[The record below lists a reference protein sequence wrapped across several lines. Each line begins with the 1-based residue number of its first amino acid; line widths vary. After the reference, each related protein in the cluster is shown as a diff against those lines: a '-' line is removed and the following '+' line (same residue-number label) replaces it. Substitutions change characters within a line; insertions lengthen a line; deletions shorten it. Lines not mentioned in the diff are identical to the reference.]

1 MRTAWKILAG
11 AAALVVVVLI
21 GAAIA
26 ISTVDVDTLI
36 GPVKARVKDVT
47 GRELTVRGGAD
58 LRFSLEPKLVLKDVA
73 IANAPW
79 GTAPAL
85 ASAQRL
91 ELQIALIPL
100 LSRRFEVIELALVD
114 PVIALETDSAGRG
127 NWELGRAPSAPAPAG
142 AAAGET
148 AAATP
153 AVGNLSITGGTL
165 TWRDARSGHVTKV
178 AIDKMALRSR
188 DARSP
193 IAAQFSGKVD
203 DVAVAV
209 EGTLGPLESLLQQR
223 WPYPVALKGKVDGT
237 ATEVSTKVGKEG
249 TTYVLNDLDLRVGA
263 NAVGGQFSIVTGGAR
278 PKLVFGLA
286 AATLAVADLP
296 LPVAVGPAPVAA
308 PAAAAGKARMFSD
321 APVDFSLL
329 RAVDADGRIAVGKLR
344 LTDGRELAN
353 VKVQLSLAAGRLDV
367 AGIEA
372 TTLGGTLAGSM
383 LIDAATPAD
392 PSLLV
397 RFNGNGLDLGAI
409 LTSFGKP
416 REVRG
421 GKTDLVV
428 DLAMHGTSPHAW
440 ASSATGNVRVVAGRA
455 TLVNTRLDVTSSLDR
470 LFAAVN
476 PFRES
481 DPATELV
488 CAVIR
493 MPFANGIARVDRS
506 VAIETNKLGVLASG
520 TLDLRNETVDFSI
533 QPKVNS
539 GIPVNIPGLADLVR
553 FSGPMTAP
561 QVQVDAKASVAAIA
575 SVGAA
580 VSTGGLSA
588 IGQALFAKV
597 EDGGATPCQIA
608 LGQKASAAPSTTATG
623 SGGGNPLSDVGR
635 AVGRLFGK

>member
-11 AAALVVVVLI
+11 AAALVAVVLI
-21 GAAIA
+21 GVAIA
-26 ISTVDVDTLI
+26 LSTVDVDTLI
-36 GPVKARVKDVT
+36 GPVKTRIKDVT

-58 LRFSLEPKLVLKDVA
+58 LKFSLEPKLVLKDVS

-85 ASAQRL
+85 ATAQRL
-91 ELQIALIPL
+91 ELQIALLPL

-127 NWELGRAPSAPAPAG
+127 NWELGKAPATATG
-142 AAAGET
+142 APRSDAAT
-148 AAATP
+148 TP
-153 AVGNLSITGGTL
+153 AVGNLSITGGKL
-165 TWRDARSGHVTKV
+165 TYRDAKSGHVTKV
-178 AIDKMALRSR
+178 GIDKLALRSR
-188 DARSP
+188 NAQSP
-193 IAAQFSGKVD
+193 MAAQFSGTVD
-203 DVAVAV
+203 DVAVSV

-223 WPYPVALKGKVDGT
+223 WPYPVALEGKVDRTST
-237 ATEVSTKVGKEG
+237 AVSTKISKDA
-249 TTYVLNDLDLRVGA
+249 TTYVLSDLDLRVGA
-263 NAVGGQFSIVTGGAR
+263 NTVGGKFSIVTGGAR
-278 PKLVFGLA
+278 PKLVFGLVA
-286 AATLAVADLP
+286 TTLAVADLP
-296 LPVAVGPAPVAA
+296 MPGGAAPTTAA
-308 PAAAAGKARMFSD
+308 PAVAGKSRMFPD
-321 APVDFSLL
+321 TPVDFSIL
-329 RAVDADGRIAVGKLR
+329 RVVDADGRIAVGKLR
-344 LTDGRELAN
+344 LADGREFSN
-353 VKVQLSLAAGRLDV
+353 VKLQLSLVAGRLDV
-367 AGIEA
+367 ADFEA
-372 TTLGGTLAGSM
+372 AALGGSLAGRV
-383 LIDAATPAD
+383 LIDAATAAN
-392 PSLLV
+392 PSLQV
-397 RFNGNGLDLGAI
+397 RVNGNGLDLGAI

-428 DLAMHGTSPHAW
+428 DLAMRGTSPHAW
-440 ASSATGNVRVVAGRA
+440 ASSATGNLRVVAGRA
-455 TLVNTRLDVTSSLDR
+455 TLVNTKLDLTSSLDK

-481 DPATELV
+481 DPATELL

-493 MPFANGIARVDRS
+493 VPFANGVARVDRT
-506 VAIETNKLGVLASG
+506 VAMETNKLGFLASG

-533 QPKVNS
+533 QPKVNL
-539 GIPVNIPGLADLVR
+539 GIPVDIPRLADLVR

-588 IGQALFAKV
+588 IGQALFARL

-608 LGQKASAAPSTTATG
+608 LGQKAGAPPSGASTKAGTSG
-623 SGGGNPLSDVGR
+623 SNPFDGVGR

>member
-11 AAALVVVVLI
+11 AAALVAVVLI

-36 GPVKARVKDVT
+36 GPVKSRIKDVT
-47 GRELTVRGGAD
+47 GRELTVRGGAE
-58 LRFSLEPKLVLKDVA
+58 LKFSLEPKLVLKDVS

-85 ASAQRL
+85 ATAQRL
-91 ELQIALIPL
+91 ELQIALLPL

-127 NWELGRAPSAPAPAG
+127 NWELGKAPATATSAPPSD
-142 AAAGET
+142 AAAT
-148 AAATP
+148 TP
-153 AVGNLSITGGTL
+153 AVGNLSITGGKL
-165 TWRDARSGHVTKV
+165 TYRDAKSGHVTKV
-178 AIDKMALRSR
+178 GIDKLALRSR
-188 DARSP
+188 NAQAP
-193 IAAQFSGKVD
+193 MAAQFSGTVD
-203 DVAVAV
+203 DVAVSV

-223 WPYPVALKGKVDGT
+223 WPYPVALEGKVDGT
-237 ATEVSTKVGKEG
+237 STAVSTKISKDG
-249 TTYVLNDLDLRVGA
+249 TTYGLNDLDLRVGA
-263 NAVGGQFSIVTGGAR
+263 STVGGKFSIVTGGAR
-278 PKLVFGLA
+278 PKLVFGLVA
-286 AATLAVADLP
+286 TTLAVADLP
-296 LPVAVGPAPVAA
+296 LPGGAAPTTAA
-308 PAAAAGKARMFSD
+308 PAVAGKSRMFPD
-321 APVDFSLL
+321 TPVDFSIL
-329 RAVDADGRIAVGKLR
+329 RVVDADGRIAVGKLR
-344 LTDGRELAN
+344 LADGREFSN
-353 VKVQLSLAAGRLDV
+353 VKVQLSLVAGRLDV
-367 AGIEA
+367 ADFEA
-372 TTLGGTLAGSM
+372 AALGGSLAGRV
-383 LIDAATPAD
+383 LIDAATAAN
-392 PSLLV
+392 PSLQV
-397 RFNGNGLDLGAI
+397 RINGNGLDLGAI
-409 LTSFGKP
+409 LTSLGKP

-421 GKTDLVV
+421 GKTDLMV
-428 DLAMHGTSPHAW
+428 DLAMRGASPHAW
-440 ASSATGNVRVVAGRA
+440 ASSATGNLRVVAGRA
-455 TLVNTRLDVTSSLDR
+455 TLVNTKLDLTSSLDK

-476 PFRES
+476 PFREI
-481 DPATELV
+481 DPATQLL

-493 MPFANGIARVDRS
+493 MPFANGIARVDRT

-539 GIPVNIPGLADLVR
+539 GIPVDIPRLADLVR

-588 IGQALFAKV
+588 IGQALFARL

-608 LGQKASAAPSTTATG
+608 LGQKAGAAPSSASTKAGTSG
-623 SGGGNPLSDVGR
+623 SNPLDDVGR

>member
-11 AAALVVVVLI
+11 AAALVVVVLV
-21 GAAIA
+21 GVAIA
-26 ISTVDVDTLI
+26 ISTVDVNTLI
-36 GPVKARVKDVT
+36 GPVKARVKAVT

-58 LRFSLEPKLVLKDVA
+58 LKFSLEPRLVLKDVS

-85 ASAQRL
+85 ATAQRL
-91 ELQIALIPL
+91 ELQIALLPL

-114 PVIALETDSAGRG
+114 PAITLETDSAGRG
-127 NWELGRAPSAPAPAG
+127 NWELGKSELPAPAG
-142 AAAGET
+142 AAAGDPAST
-148 AAATP
+148 TP

-165 TWRDARSGHVTKV
+165 TWRDAKSGHVTRI
-178 AIDKMALRSR
+178 AIEKLALRSR
-188 DARSP
+188 NVQSP

-203 DVAVAV
+203 GVPVAV

-223 WPYPVALKGKVDGT
+223 WPYPVALKGNVDGT
-237 ATEVSTKVGKEG
+237 PTEMSTKIGKEA
-249 TTYVLNDLDLRVGA
+249 TAYVLNDLDLRVGA
-263 NAVGGQFSIVTGGAR
+263 NAVGGKFSIVMGGPR

-286 AATLAVADLP
+286 AATLVVADLP
-296 LPVAVGPAPVAA
+296 LSVAARPAPAGVATT
-308 PAAAAGKARMFSD
+308 GKARMFSD
-321 APVDFSLL
+321 TPVDFSLL

-344 LTDGRELAN
+344 FAAGREADN
-353 VKVQLSLAAGRLDV
+353 VKVQLSLAGGRLDV
-367 AGIEA
+367 TGIEA
-372 TTLGGTLAGSM
+372 AMLGGTLAGSA
-383 LIDAATPAD
+383 LIDAAAPAE
-392 PSLLV
+392 PTLLV

-409 LTSFGKP
+409 LTALGKP

-421 GKTDLVV
+421 GKTNLVV
-428 DLAMHGTSPHAW
+428 DLAMRGTSPHAW
-440 ASSATGNVRVVAGRA
+440 AGSATGNVRVVAGRA
-455 TLVNTRLDVTSSLDR
+455 TLVNTRLDVTSPLDK

-493 MPFANGIARVDRS
+493 MPFANGIARVDRT

-520 TLDLRNETVDFSI
+520 TLDLRNETVDFTI
-533 QPKVNS
+533 QPKVHS

-580 VSTGGLSA
+580 VSTGGLSV
-588 IGQALFAKV
+588 IGQALFSRV

-608 LGQKASAAPSTTATG
+608 LGQKGSAAA
-623 SGGGNPLSDVGR
+623 SGKAAGVGGTNPLEDVGK

>member
-11 AAALVVVVLI
+11 AAVLVAVVLI
-21 GAAIA
+21 GVAIA
-26 ISTVDVDTLI
+26 ISTVDVNALI
-36 GPVKARVKDVT
+36 GPVKARVKAVT

-58 LRFSLEPKLVLKDVA
+58 LRFSLEPKLVLKDVS

-79 GTAPAL
+79 GAAPAL

-91 ELQIALIPL
+91 ELQIALLPL

-114 PVIALETDSAGRG
+114 PAITLETDNAGRG
-127 NWELGRAPSAPAPAG
+127 NWELGKSEPPAPAG
-142 AAAGET
+142 AAADD
-148 AAATP
+148 AATATP
-153 AVGNLSITGGTL
+153 AVGNLAITGGTL
-165 TWRDARSGHVTKV
+165 TWRDARSGHVTTI
-178 AIDKMALRSR
+178 AIEKLALRSR
-188 DARSP
+188 SAQAP

-203 DVAVAV
+203 GVPVAV

-223 WPYPVALKGKVDGT
+223 WPYPVALKGHVDGT
-237 ATEVSTKVGKEG
+237 ATEVSTRIGKEA
-249 TTYVLNDLDLRVGA
+249 TAYVLNDLDLRVGA
-263 NAVGGQFSIVTGGAR
+263 NVVGGKFSIVMGGPR

-286 AATLAVADLP
+286 AATLVVADLP
-296 LPVAVGPAPVAA
+296 LPVAARPAPAGAA
-308 PAAAAGKARMFSD
+308 TAGKAWMFSD
-321 APVDFSLL
+321 TPVDFSHL

-344 LTDGRELAN
+344 FAAGREADN
-353 VKVQLSLAAGRLDV
+353 VKVQLSLVAGRLDV
-367 AGIEA
+367 TGIEA
-372 TTLGGTLAGSM
+372 AMLGGSLAGSA
-383 LIDAATPAD
+383 LIDAAAPAD
-392 PSLLV
+392 PTLLV

-409 LTSFGKP
+409 LTALGKP

-428 DLAMHGTSPHAW
+428 DLAMRGTSPHAW
-440 ASSATGNVRVVAGRA
+440 AGSATGNVRVVAGRA
-455 TLVNTRLDVTSSLDR
+455 TLVNTRLDVTSPLDK

-493 MPFANGIARVDRS
+493 MPFANGIARVDRT

-520 TLDLRNETVDFSI
+520 TLDLRNETVDFTI
-533 QPKVNS
+533 QPKVHS

-580 VSTGGLSA
+580 VSTGGLSV
-588 IGQALFAKV
+588 IGQALFSRA
-597 EDGGATPCQIA
+597 EDGGATACQIA
-608 LGQKASAAPSTTATG
+608 LGQKGSAAASGKAAGAGTT
-623 SGGGNPLSDVGR
+623 NPLEDVGK